1 MLFDPLDLK
10 TYALQYTE
18 KYQTKNSLIGALG
31 DSRLAN
37 AGKDG
42 TSENI
47 GPLHWACMLSGQ
59 RLSFQTRYNFGVGG
73 YSTQD
78 IIDNTLK
85 PACESEPS
93 NFFVLCG
100 TNDRVLYPAAQSIA
114 NIETIVSSLLAAGK
128 VVYILAEMPRGSIAF
143 SPTYTLSASQLID
156 HLAVR
161 DYILSLRGRKNV
173 FVSDCWKDICLRTS
187 TTGEIISTASLD
199 GLHPNT
205 NGAYLV
211 GKNVAEQI
219 VAANPIAPA
228 ATPVNNTSGNIW
240 LNTNPILDGTGGSSF
255 GTGGSGAM
263 ATGYSGS
270 TGSTVGGITRVY
282 SKTAEGYQQVVI
294 GGTAASGSNP
304 QLDLLRQTGLQ
315 TSITTGKSVYA
326 AGEFSLA
333 AGQANLTSLQL
344 GIMVTKADASVQ
356 YVWDGEVYNSTSPM
370 PSATISGVWQT
381 EPIVVPDGATDV
393 RLMVRSYGTTSSA
406 CSGTV
411 IIKSLGIRYA

>member
-10 TYALQYTE
+10 TYSLQYAE
-18 KYQTKNSLIGALG
+18 KYQTKNNLIGAIG

-37 AGKDG
+37 SGKDG
-42 TSENI
+42 ISENI

-100 TNDRVLYPAAQSIA
+100 TNDRVLYTAAQSIA
-114 NIETIVSSLLAAGK
+114 NIETIVYSLLAAGK
-128 VVYILAEMPRGSIAF
+128 VVYILAETPRGNTSF

-156 HLAVR
+156 HMAVR

-173 FVSDCWKDICLRTS
+173 FVIDCWKDTCSRASTS
-187 TTGEIISTASLD
+187 GEIITSATLD

-205 NGAYLV
+205 TGAYLV
-211 GKNVAEQI
+211 GKNIADQI
-219 VAANPIAPA
+219 VAANPVAPA
-228 ATPVNNTSGNIW
+228 AAPVNNTSGNIW

-255 GTGGSGAM
+255 GTGGSGVL

-315 TSITTGKSVYA
+315 TSVIAGKSIYA
-326 AGEFSLA
+326 VGEFSLA
-333 AGQANLTSLQL
+333 AGQTNLTSLQL
-344 GIMVTKADASVQ
+344 GIMVTKADSSIQ
-356 YVWDGEVYNSTSPM
+356 YVWDGEVYNSTSPL
-370 PSATISGVWQT
+370 PAVTISGVWQT
-381 EPIVVPDGATDV
+381 EPILVPGGTTDV
-393 RLMVRSYGTTSSA
+393 RLMVRAYGTTSST

-411 IIKSLGIRYA
+411 VIKSLGIRYA